1 MDFQSILNEKRAFV
15 FDLDN
20 VLYPEKD
27 YLLQVYYLFAQ
38 FIEYGEQINAA
49 EMVTFM
55 QAVYLEEGAE
65 GIFERT
71 AEKFNIPLKYKLNF
85 DLLLQNARL
94 PLKLLIYEGVLNLLQ
109 EVAGQAK
116 QLFLFAD
123 GHPQMQLN
131 KIRQVDWNGL
141 EKNLVV
147 YFAEES
153 APKPD
158 PKGLEL
164 IMEKHNLKPEEVV
177 LIGHTENDRICAGS
191 AGIDFFSVDKL
202 L

>member
-1 MDFQSILNEKRAFV
+1 MDFQSVLNDKRAFV

-49 EMVTFM
+49 EIVAYM
-55 QAVYLEEGAE
+55 QASYQDSGAE

-71 AEKFNIPLKYKLNF
+71 ANQFNIPDKYKMNF
-85 DLLLQNARL
+85 DLLMQNARL
-94 PLKLLIYEGVLNLLQ
+94 PLKLLIYKGVLNFLQ
-109 EVAGQAK
+109 EISGQGK
-116 QLFLFAD
+116 PIFLFVD
-123 GHPQMQLN
+123 GDAQMQLN
-131 KIRQVDWNGL
+131 KIRQMEWNGL

-147 YFAEES
+147 YFAAES
-153 APKPD
+153 APKPAVA
-158 PKGLEL
+158 GLEM
-164 IMEKHNLKPEEVV
+164 IMEKHNLKPAEMV
-177 LIGHTENDRICAGS
+177 LVGTTENDRICAET
-191 AGIDFFSVDKL
+191 AGIDFFNVDKL